1 MSATGTM
8 EILLQELRETIQNG
22 EGVEQ
27 IQQRYQNV
35 IDEFPQLSMDDV
47 VEYFEQWLVARQDEE
62 RVERERAL
70 QARNFISDHFKIISV
85 M

>member
-22 EGVEQ
+22 EGVEE

-35 IDEFPQLSMDDV
+35 VDEFPQLSMDDV

>member
-22 EGVEQ
+22 EGVAE